1 MKICIVSDSHDHREL
16 LNAAVAEGKTLGAQ
30 AVVHC
35 GDIVAP
41 STLRTLRRHG
51 LPVHAIHGN
60 NMGDSYHL
68 SRLGEEPDAFVHYYG
83 QDADIELGGRRL
95 FVVHY
100 PHYAYALACTGDWDL
115 VCCGHDHVAEVK
127 SITNIKGGQTVLVN
141 PGTVGGVGATAT
153 YVLADLDRWSF
164 DIRQVPPPMIV

>member
-1 MKICIVSDSHDHREL
+1 MKICIVSDSHDHRDL
-16 LNAAVAEGKTLGAQ
+16 LNAAVFEAKSLGAE

-60 NMGDSYHL
+60 NTGDVFHL
-68 SRLGEEPDAFVHYYG
+68 ARLGQEPATFVHYYG
-83 QDADIELGGRRL
+83 QDADIEIGGKRL

-100 PHYAYALACTGDWDL
+100 PHYAHALACTGDWDI
-115 VCCGHDHVAEVK
+115 VCCGHDHVAE
-127 SITNIKGGQTVLVN
+127 IKWVPNMKGSKTLVIN
-141 PGTVGGVGATAT
+141 PGTVGGVGAAAT
-153 YVLADLDRWSF
+153 YVFADLGAMSF
-164 DIRQVPPPMIV
+164 AIREVPPPKAG

>member
-1 MKICIVSDSHDHREL
+1 MKVCIVSDSHDNRDL
-16 LNAAVAEGKTLGAQ
+16 LNAAVSEAKALGAV

-51 LPVHAIHGN
+51 LTVHAIHGN
-60 NMGDSYHL
+60 NTGDVFHL
-68 SRLGEEPDAFVHYYG
+68 TRLGHEADGFVRYYG
-83 QDADIELGGRRL
+83 QDADIELGGRRF

-100 PHYAYALACTGDWDL
+100 PHYAHALACTGDWDV

-127 SITNIKGGQTVLVN
+127 RVANMKGGTTIMVN
-141 PGTVGGVGATAT
+141 PGTVGGVGAAAT
-153 YVLADLDRWSF
+153 YVIADLDSLSF
-164 DIRQVPPPMIV
+164 EIREVPPPTVG

>member
-1 MKICIVSDSHDHREL
+1 MKICIVSDSHDNREL
-16 LNAAVAEGKTLGAQ
+16 LNAAVAEAKTLGAV

-60 NMGDSYHL
+60 NTGDTYHL
-68 SRLGEEPDAFVHYYG
+68 SRLGHEPDTFVRYYG
-83 QDADIELGGRRL
+83 QDADIELGGRRFFL
-95 FVVHY
+95 VHY
-100 PHYAYALACTGDWDL
+100 PHYAYALACTGDWDV

-127 SITNIKGGQTVLVN
+127 AVTNLKGGKTAMVN
-141 PGTVGGVGATAT
+141 PGTVGGVGAAAT
-153 YVLADLDRWSF
+153 YVLADLEQMSF
-164 DIRQVPPPMIV
+164 TVREVPAPTMR

>member
-1 MKICIVSDSHDHREL
+1 MKICIVSDSHDNRDL
-16 LNAAVAEGKTLGAQ
+16 LNSAVAEAKLLGVA

-51 LPVHAIHGN
+51 LTVHAIHGN
-60 NMGDSYHL
+60 NTGDMFHL
-68 SRLGEEPDAFVHYYG
+68 TRLGHEPDGFVRYYG
-83 QDADIELGGRRL
+83 QDADIELGGRRF

-100 PHYAYALACTGDWDL
+100 PHYAHALACTGDWDV

-127 SITNIKGGQTVLVN
+127 WVANVKGGKTVMVN

-153 YVLADLDRWSF
+153 YVIADLDNLSF
-164 DIRQVPPPMIV
+164 EIREVPPPAAL

>member
-1 MKICIVSDSHDHREL
+1 MKICIVSDSHDNREL
-16 LNAAVAEGKTLGAQ
+16 LNAAVAEAKTLGAQ

-60 NMGDSYHL
+60 NTGDMFHL
-68 SRLGEEPDAFVHYYG
+68 SRLGHESDAFVHYYG
-83 QDADIELGGRRL
+83 QDADIELGGRRFFL
-95 FVVHY
+95 VHY
-100 PHYAYALACTGDWDL
+100 PHYAYALACTGDWDV

-127 SITNIKGGQTVLVN
+127 SVANMKGGKTAVVN
-141 PGTVGGVGATAT
+141 PGTVGGVGAAAT
-153 YVLADLDRWSF
+153 YVIGDLESLSF
-164 DIRQVPPPMIV
+164 DIRKVPQPDAR

>member
-1 MKICIVSDSHDHREL
+1 MKICIVSDSHDHRDL
-16 LNAAVAEGKTLGAQ
+16 LNAAVGEAKTLGAE

-60 NMGDSYHL
+60 NTGDLYHL
-68 SRLGEEPDAFVHYYG
+68 SRLGHEPGGFVRYYG
-83 QDADIELGGRRL
+83 QDADIELGNRRV

-100 PHYAYALACTGDWDL
+100 PHYAHAMACTGDWDI

-127 SITNIKGGQTVLVN
+127 SVANLKGGHTTLVN
-141 PGTVGGVGATAT
+141 PGTVGGVGAAAT
-153 YVLADLDRWSF
+153 YVLADLEALSF
-164 DIRQVPPPMIV
+164 AIREVRGD